1 MVLHAEVII
10 PTHES
15 GPGAG
20 VRRGVTSSD
29 IFPGGAGAAVLECW
43 NAGLLKSHF
52 TCQRSVSTASAPLP
66 LNRRVALSQHSRWGH
81 WRFSTIA
88 MHGNWIGLVLPL
100 PFCAFVYVRTAIITP
115 FSFWKLTMFETSFQ
129 EMHGLSSDRNATE
142 M

>member
-66 LNRRVALSQHSRWGH
+66 LHRRVALTQHSTMGTLAILDYCYAWKLD
-81 WRFSTIA
+81 RFGFA
-88 MHGNWIGLVLPL
+88 
-100 PFCAFVYVRTAIITP
+100 PFCAFVDVRTAIITP